1 MLTNTVCRYYVSCSV
16 YGSVKLYCVQ
26 CGCWY
31 GNTLHQYGAQ
41 LTHMYTRITK
51 NSAYYESYMNFGFKP
66 FLVASGLFSLLQVE
80 GLPCTSPAHPLDLI
94 PVREGEREREREGEE
109 GERERGREREREEGR
124 EIERDGKNNF
134 GRKVSGLGDIER

>member
-41 LTHMYTRITK
+41 LTHMYTHITKLSKTLPK

-94 PVREGEREREREGEE
+94 PVREGERERERERE
-109 GERERGREREREEGR
+109 GERERGRKSERERGR
-124 EIERDGKNNF
+124 
-134 GRKVSGLGDIER
+134 